1 MKIEDVII
9 IGGGP
14 AGISCGVQLK
24 RYGIEPCIIEKK
36 DLGGLLLNANNL
48 ENYPGF
54 PEGIK
59 GTELVKLM
67 KRQLR
72 KQKIEVL
79 FEEVKGVDSNEELLE
94 IKTNKSSYF
103 SKYVIIA
110 SGTKPKKFIECSIPD
125 ELSPK
130 IFYEVYPISTVKN
143 KKIAI
148 VGAGDAAFDYA
159 LNLTGGNEVVILNR
173 SELSNCIP
181 VLLKRVEESTKIEY
195 IKKIKIQKIFS
206 SSGDRIALFCLAPE
220 GCRNIE
226 ADYLLFAIGRVPCL
240 DFLSSKLKGE
250 INKKKE
256 NSRIYLAGDVKNGI
270 FRQTSIAVGDGI
282 MTAMKIY
289 KKIKEEEK

>member
-14 AGISCGVQLK
+14 AGISCGVQLA
-24 RYGIEPCIIEKK
+24 RYGIKACIIEKK
-36 DLGGLLLNANNL
+36 NLGGLLLNANNL

-59 GTELVKLM
+59 GIELVELM

-79 FEEVKGVDSNEELLE
+79 FEEVKELDSNEELLK
-94 IKTNKSSYF
+94 ITTNKSSYF
-103 SKYVIIA
+103 SKCVVIA
-110 SGTKPKKFIECSIPD
+110 SGTKPKKFKEYSIPD
-125 ELSPK
+125 ELNSK
-130 IFYEVYPISTVKN
+130 IFYEVYPISTIEG

-159 LNLTGGNEVVILNR
+159 LNLIGGNEVVILNR
-173 SELSNCIP
+173 SESSNCIP
-181 VLLKRVEESTKIEY
+181 VLLKRIEES
-195 IKKIKIQKIFS
+195 KKIDYMKEIKINKIFS
-206 SSGDRIALFCLAPE
+206 SPGDRITLECLIPK

-226 ADYLLFAIGRVPCL
+226 ADYLLFAIGRVPCSG
-240 DFLSSKLKGE
+240 FLSPELE
-250 INKKKE
+250 REVNKKKE
-256 NSRIYLAGDVKNGI
+256 SSRIYLAGDVKNGI

-282 MTAMKIY
+282 MVAMKIY
-289 KKIKEEEK
+289 KKIKEE